1 MNIRHRP
8 IFDTKRVCQLYSAKD
23 GVPVKYVCTSA
34 PNKHADYAAD
44 IFYRETPHPDFGN
57 HYFGLFFRSTGPKE
71 EQRQLLI
78 TNVDNIETL
87 EFGMVV
93 GDDGMTYYSQ
103 HRHDFCSFENG
114 NMIDGGRSYSRSSG
128 VVTYYK
134 VVNGEFAEVKPEVS
148 CDFADKW
155 ED

>member
-1 MNIRHRP
+1 MNINHRP
-8 IFDTKRVCQLYSAKD
+8 ILDTKRVCELYSAKD

-57 HYFGLFFRSTGPKE
+57 RYFALYRNPSFSSDVE
-71 EQRQLLI
+71 IMI
-78 TNVDNIETL
+78 TNADMIEDF

-134 VVNGEFAEVKPEVS
+134 VVNGEFVES
-148 CDFADKW
+148 S
-155 ED
+155 

>member
-1 MNIRHRP
+1 MVSIHHRP
-8 IFDTKRVCQLYSAKD
+8 ILDTKRVCELYSAKD

-57 HYFGLFFRSTGPKE
+57 RYFALYRNPSFSSDVE
-71 EQRQLLI
+71 IMI
-78 TNVDNIETL
+78 TNADMIEDF

-134 VVNGEFAEVKPEVS
+134 VVNGEFVENS
-148 CDFADKW
+148 
-155 ED
+155 